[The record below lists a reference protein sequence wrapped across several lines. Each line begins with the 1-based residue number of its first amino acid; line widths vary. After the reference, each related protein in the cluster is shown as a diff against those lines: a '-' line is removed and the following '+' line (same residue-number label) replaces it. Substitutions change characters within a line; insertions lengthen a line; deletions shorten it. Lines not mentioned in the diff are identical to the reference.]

1 MGLKK
6 KKIAVVMGGW
16 SAEREVSLSSGQGV
30 VKALTERGFDVKSI
44 DLTRD
49 LKKFLHDLE
58 PRPDVVFLNSIH
70 GRWGEDGCIQG
81 LIEMLGI
88 PYTNSSL
95 LASAIAMDKPTSLKL
110 FREAG
115 IPFPQGKVVSFE
127 DVVKGGVLSTP
138 YVIKPLR
145 EGSSVGVSI
154 IQDESQLETV
164 KKDWAFGSHVL
175 VESYIPGKEIQV
187 AVLGDKAIGAI
198 EIRPKEAFY
207 DYKAKYTAGFAD
219 HIMPASLSPNAYEEA
234 LDLALQAHKALG
246 CEGVTR
252 VDMRYDDTNGEPG
265 RFYVLEVNTQPGLTP
280 LSLVPEIAAHVGISY
295 ADLLE
300 WMIENPRCPS

>member
-1 MGLKK
+1 
-6 KKIAVVMGGW
+6 MGGW

-30 VKALTERGFDVKSI
+30 VKALTERGFDVKPI

-49 LKKFLHDLE
+49 LKKFLQDLD
-58 PRPDVVFLNSIH
+58 PRPDVIFLNALH

-88 PYTNSSL
+88 PYTNSSH

-110 FREAG
+110 FRESG

-127 DVVKGGVLSTP
+127 EAVKGGVMPVP

-154 IQDESQLETV
+154 IQDESQLEAV
-164 KKDWAFGSHVL
+164 KKEWNFGSHVL
-175 VESYIPGKEIQV
+175 VEPYIPGKEIQV

-198 EIRPKEAFY
+198 EIRPKEGFY
-207 DYKAKYTAGFAD
+207 DYKAKYTEGFAD
-219 HIMPASLSPNAYEEA
+219 HIMPAGLPEKMYEEA
-234 LDLALQAHKALG
+234 LDLALRAHKALG

-252 VDMRYDDTNGEPG
+252 VDMRYDDTKDDPG

-280 LSLVPEIAAHVGISY
+280 LSLVPEIAAHVGMSY